1 MSIEH
6 ELELQELRDQLA
18 SVRNTVSRA
27 INVLE
32 QVRIAIEEDDFNEA
46 LRLIQEATS

>member
-6 ELELQELRDQLA
+6 ELEVQELRDQLA
-18 SVRNTVSRA
+18 SARNTVSRA

-32 QVRIAIEEDDFNEA
+32 QVRIAIEEGDDAEA
-46 LRLIQEATS
+46 LRLIQEATT